1 MISLPADQAAREQA
15 LSPLGS
21 FHLEAPAGSGKTS
34 VLLARFLTLLARVE
48 APEELL
54 ALTFTR
60 KAAGELRTRVMELLW
75 SKGEPAPKSPW
86 EQRLADLAQKV
97 LRHFDRKPDAPQ
109 ELLAAERLP
118 VMTFHSFCAQLLRLA
133 PQEAGV
139 SLEFR
144 LLEDDEARLLKEEAL
159 EELRRN
165 LAARPAR
172 DPVRQAL
179 VRRLVRLNNDW
190 RRLAGELLSLLSRR
204 DSLGEFLELAR
215 RSGQPEAYQLVLQQR
230 YRLVLAPLLQT
241 LADGFRAAALGRE
254 WHRLWQELGG
264 TFQGGPLPP
273 DIPGTEPGDLPAWQA
288 ISSLLLTQG
297 GEPRKRLTEN
307 LGFPA
312 GFHKSRWPQLLRELP
327 LSLARLLEQCRQL
340 QPAAALPEEAQAL
353 QDLVIL
359 LGEALAAYETLCARR
374 QALDFIAL
382 EQATLRLLGDQ
393 DPSEI
398 LLRLDLKLRHLL
410 VDEFQDTSRN
420 QMELLCRIMAG
431 WQAGEGRTLTV
442 VGDPKQSIYG
452 FRDAKPWIFA
462 ESRQGLSCG
471 EVRFPLESL
480 QLTTNFRAS
489 RTLIHWANAVFN
501 DVLAKE
507 KVSDLSFH
515 AAAAGPGAPEGAAPR
530 LALFAGSG
538 DLPAREAEARW
549 LARQVGEACSQLAEK
564 ETIGILLFTR
574 SHLPVYLQALAAA
587 GLPVRVREGLKLAK
601 DSLVVQHLHNL
612 ARALT
617 RPQDDL
623 AWAALLRGPWASQPL
638 GVLARMAGTAPG
650 ELWPE
655 KLRRFAA
662 TPECPGDLAKLTKNL
677 MTALD
682 RVGRRP
688 LAEVV
693 GDWLAEVEAW
703 PGVAA
708 WEGPLGVAC
717 ARAYL
722 ELLAQAE
729 AGLPEATFTQADF
742 SLPEAF
748 QPSDPKAQDSPVEV
762 LTVHGAKGLEFTRV
776 FIPFLDWQPLQRED
790 KLAPFLL
797 EEIVGKSRGAR
808 VQGLAL
814 ARPYAQEHQN
824 SLYLLL
830 RNLKERRLLEEARRV
845 FYVAATRARRRL
857 TLSAAV
863 KPNSR
868 GEAAIPPESPL
879 AWLVD
884 HYRATLPPAGAAVT
898 WPAPELQVELPQEL
912 PPPFPRERITP
923 LTKNLPAALTFTPEA
938 PAYQIIHPS
947 LLAEA
952 GLDGAAAPTAA
963 GEDPEIPR
971 LRGEIIHRGLE
982 TLARGG
988 ELPGLA
994 ALAAALRQ
1002 MGLPPEAA
1010 AALAPELLA
1019 ELQACRLD
1027 PWLAPLLDPERPGA
1041 VSEWLLEDLAAP
1053 DTLRRGKI
1061 DRLVFDGHDW
1071 WLLDYKSSRPGNP
1084 ADWEDFINRET
1095 ARYRPQL
1102 MAYRE
1107 MAARAKGLRFEEIR
1121 LAFYFTAC
1129 QRAVEVRSSA
1139 GNG

>member
-1 MISLPADQAAREQA
+1 MTNLPSDQAARDQA
-15 LSPLGS
+15 LDPSRS

-60 KAAGELRTRVMELLW
+60 KAAGELRARVMELLW
-75 SKGEPAPKSPW
+75 SRGKPPGTPW
-86 EQRLADLAQKV
+86 EEHLVDLAQQV
-97 LRHFDRKPDAPQ
+97 LQHFGSKPDALQ
-109 ELLAAERLP
+109 ELLTPERLP

-797 EEIVGKSRGAR
+797 EEIAGKGGGAR

-814 ARPYAQEHQN
+814 ARPYAQERQD

-830 RNLKERRLLEEARRV
+830 KDAKVRRLLEEARRV
-845 FYVAATRARRRL
+845 FYVAATRARGRL

-863 KPNSR
+863 KLNSR
-868 GEAAIPPESPL
+868 GEPAIPPESPL
-879 AWLVD
+879 AWLLD
-884 HYRATLPPAGAAVT
+884 HYRAALPPAGAAAT
-898 WPAPELQVELPQEL
+898 WPQPELQVELPPDL
-912 PPPFPRERITP
+912 PPPFPGER
-923 LTKNLPAALTFTPEA
+923 LTTQADKLPPALSLTPET
-938 PAYQIIHPS
+938 PQYRIIHPS
-947 LLAEA
+947 RLAEA
-952 GLDGAAAPTAA
+952 GPDEPPAPAAD

-971 LRGEIIHRGLE
+971 LRGEIIHRGLD

-994 ALAAALRQ
+994 GLAAALRQ
-1002 MGLPPEAA
+1002 VGLAPETAT
-1010 AALAPELLA
+1010 ALAPEVLA
-1019 ELQACRLD
+1019 ELQACRQD
-1027 PWLAPLLDPERPGA
+1027 PWLAPRLDPSLPGA

-1053 DTLRRGKI
+1053 GTLRRGQI
-1061 DRLVFDGHDW
+1061 DRLVFDGRDW
-1071 WLLDYKSSRPGNP
+1071 WLLDYKSSRPEDP
-1084 ADWEDFINRET
+1084 AAWEDFISGEVVK
-1095 ARYRPQL
+1095 YRPQL
-1102 MAYRE
+1102 LAYRE
-1107 MAARAKGLRFEEIR
+1107 MAARARGLRLEEIR
-1121 LAFYFTAC
+1121 LAIYFTAC
-1129 QRAVEVRSSA
+1129 RRAVEV
-1139 GNG
+1139 

>member
-1 MISLPADQAAREQA
+1 MIDLPADQVAREQA

-60 KAAGELRTRVMELLW
+60 KAAGELRTRVMDLLW
-75 SKGEPAPKSPW
+75 SKGEPAPQSPW
-86 EQRLADLAQKV
+86 EQRLADLAQEV
-97 LRHFDRKPDAPQ
+97 LRHFDRQPDAPQ

-144 LLEDDEARLLKEEAL
+144 LLEEDEARLLKEEAL
-159 EELRRN
+159 EEVRRN

-204 DSLGEFLELAR
+204 DSLGEFLELSR
-215 RSGQPEAYQLVLQQR
+215 RSGQPEAYQLVLQER
-230 YRLVLAPLLQT
+230 YRLALAPLLQT

-254 WHRLWQELGG
+254 WPRLWQELGG
-264 TFQGGPLPP
+264 TFQEEPLPP
-273 DIPGTEPGDLPAWQA
+273 EIPGTEPGDLPAWQA
-288 ISSLLLTQG
+288 IASLLLTQG

-312 GFHKSRWPQLLRELP
+312 GFHQSRWPQLFRELP
-327 LSLARLLEQCRQL
+327 PASARLLGQCRQL

-359 LGEALAAYETLCARR
+359 LGEALAAYESLCARR

-420 QMELLCRIMAG
+420 QMKLLCRIMAG

-462 ESRQGLSCG
+462 ESRRGLACG
-471 EVRFPLESL
+471 DVQFPLESL

-489 RTLIHWANAVFN
+489 RTLIHWANGVFN
-501 DVLAKE
+501 DVLAPE
-507 KVSDLSFH
+507 KVADLGFH
-515 AAAAGPGAPEGAAPR
+515 AAAAAPGAPAGEAPR

-538 DLPAREAEARW
+538 DDPTREAREAEGRW
-549 LARQVGEACSQLAEK
+549 LARQVGEAWSKLAAN

-574 SHLPVYLQALAAA
+574 GHLPVYLQALAAA

-638 GVLARMAGTAPG
+638 GVLARVAGTAPG
-650 ELWPE
+650 EWWPE
-655 KLRRFAA
+655 KLSRFAG
-662 TPECPGDLAKLTKNL
+662 TPECPGDLARLTKNL
-677 MTALD
+677 LTALD

-693 GDWLAEVEAW
+693 GDWLAEMEAW
-703 PGVAA
+703 PAVAA

-717 ARAYL
+717 ARTYL

-748 QPSDPKAQDSPVEV
+748 QPPDPKAQESPVEV

-797 EEIVGKSRGAR
+797 EEIAGKNRGAR

-814 ARPYAQEHQN
+814 ARPYAQEHQD

-830 RNLKERRLLEEARRV
+830 RNLKERRVLEEARRV
-845 FYVAATRARRRL
+845 FYVAATRARRHL
-857 TLSAAV
+857 TLSAIV

-868 GEAAIPPESPL
+868 GELAIPPQSPL
-879 AWLVD
+879 AWLLD
-884 HYRATLPPAGAAVT
+884 HYRAPLPPAGAAVT
-898 WPAPELQVELPQEL
+898 WQAPELQVELPQEL
-912 PPPFPRERITP
+912 SPPLPRERLTP
-923 LTKNLPAALTFTPEA
+923 LAKDLPAALPFTPEA

-947 LLAEA
+947 QLAEA
-952 GLDGAAAPTAA
+952 GPDEAATPAAA

-1002 MGLPPEAA
+1002 MGLPPETA

-1019 ELQACRLD
+1019 ELQACRRD
-1027 PWLAPLLDPERPGA
+1027 PWLAPWLDPKRPAA

-1053 DTLRRGKI
+1053 GTLRRGQI
-1061 DRLVFDGHDW
+1061 DRLGFDGQDW

-1084 ADWEDFINRET
+1084 ADWEDFLSREA

-1102 MAYRE
+1102 LAYRE

-1121 LAFYFTAC
+1121 LALYFTAC
-1129 QRAVEVRSSA
+1129 RRVVEL
-1139 GNG
+1139 

>member
-1 MISLPADQAAREQA
+1 MISLPADQAVREEA
-15 LSPLGS
+15 LDPRGS

-60 KAAGELRTRVMELLW
+60 KAAGELRTRVMDLLW
-75 SKGEPAPKSPW
+75 SKGKPPESPW
-86 EQRLADLAQKV
+86 EQRLVDLAQQV
-97 LRHFDRKPDAPQ
+97 LRHFGGKSEALQ

-133 PQEAGV
+133 PQEGGV
-139 SLEFR
+139 ALEFR

-172 DPVRQAL
+172 NPVRQAL

-190 RRLAGELLSLLSRR
+190 PRLAGELLSLLSRR

-215 RSGQPEAYQLVLQQR
+215 RSSQPEAYQRLLQQR
-230 YRLVLAPLLQT
+230 YRLLLRPLLQT
-241 LADGFRAAALGRE
+241 LADSFRDAALGRE
-254 WHRLWQELGG
+254 WQRLWRELGG
-264 TFQGGPLPP
+264 TFNGGPLPP
-273 DIPGTEPGDLPAWQA
+273 DLPGTEPGDLPAWQA

-297 GEPRKRLTEN
+297 GEPRKRLSEN

-312 GFHKSRWPQLLRELP
+312 GFQKSGWPPLFLELP
-327 LSLARLLEQCRQL
+327 PALARLLDQCRQL
-340 QPAAALPEEAQAL
+340 QPAAAQPQEAQAL

-359 LGEALAAYETLCARR
+359 LGEALAAYEALCTRR

-410 VDEFQDTSRN
+410 VDEFQDTSLN

-431 WQAGEGRTLTV
+431 WQAGEGRTLTA

-462 ESRQGLSCG
+462 ESRQGLSCRAG
-471 EVRFPLESL
+471 RFPLKPL

-489 RTLIHWANAVFN
+489 RTLIQWANAVFS

-515 AAAAGPGAPEGAAPR
+515 AAAASPGAPEGAPPL
-530 LALFAGSG
+530 LALFAGRG
-538 DLPAREAEARW
+538 NLPAQEAREAEARW

-574 SHLPVYLQALAAA
+574 SHLSVYLQALAAA
-587 GLPVRVREGLKLAK
+587 GLPVKVRQGLKLAK

-623 AWAALLRGPWASQPL
+623 AWAALLRGPWAAQSL
-638 GVLARMAGTAPG
+638 EVLARVAGSAPG

-655 KLRRFAA
+655 KLSRFAG
-662 TPECPGDLAKLTKNL
+662 TPECPGDLAKLANNL
-677 MTALD
+677 MAALD
-682 RVGRRP
+682 QVGRRP
-688 LAEVV
+688 LAEVA
-693 GDWLAEVEAW
+693 GDWLAAVEAW
-703 PGVAA
+703 PGIAA

-722 ELLAQAE
+722 DLLAQAE

-748 QPSDPKAQDSPVEV
+748 QPPDPKAHDSRVEV

-776 FIPFLDWQPLQRED
+776 FIPFLDWQPLPRE
-790 KLAPFLL
+790 KLSSPPFLL
-797 EEIVGKSRGAR
+797 EEIAVPGGGPR
-808 VQGLAL
+808 VPGLAL
-814 ARPYAQEHQN
+814 ARPYVQERQD
-824 SLYLLL
+824 SFYLLL
-830 RNLKERRLLEEARRV
+830 KNSRERRLLEEARRV
-845 FYVAATRARRRL
+845 FYVAATRARQHL
-857 TLSAAV
+857 TLSSAV
-863 KPNSR
+863 KTDSR
-868 GEAAIPPESPL
+868 GELAIPLESPL
-879 AWLVD
+879 AWLLD
-884 HYRATLPPAGAAVT
+884 HYQASLPPAGAAVT
-898 WPAPELQVELPQEL
+898 WAEPELQVELPQEL
-912 PPPFPRERITP
+912 PAPVPITP
-923 LTKNLPAALTFTPEA
+923 PTQELPPALSFSPEA
-938 PAYQIIHPS
+938 PGYQIIHPS
-947 LLAEA
+947 QLAAA
-952 GLDGAAAPTAA
+952 GLDEAPAPAAP

-971 LRGEIIHRGLE
+971 LRGEIIHRGLD

-994 ALAAALRQ
+994 SLAAALRQ
-1002 MGLPPEAA
+1002 MGLTPEAA

-1061 DRLVFDGHDW
+1061 DRLVFDGRDW
-1071 WLLDYKSSRPGNP
+1071 WLLDYKSSRPDDP
-1084 ADWEDFINRET
+1084 AAWEDFIAGELVK
-1095 ARYRPQL
+1095 YRSQL
-1102 MAYRE
+1102 LAYRE
-1107 MAARAKGLRFEEIR
+1107 MAARARGLRLEEIR
-1121 LAFYFTAC
+1121 PALYFTAC
-1129 QRAVEVRSSA
+1129 QRAVEV
-1139 GNG
+1139 

>member
-1 MISLPADQAAREQA
+1 MENEVLITLPADQAAREQA

-190 RRLAGELLSLLSRR
+190 GRLAGELRSLLARR
-204 DSLGEFLELAR
+204 DSLGDFLELAR
-215 RSGQPEAYQLVLQQR
+215 HSGQPEAYQLVLQQR

-241 LADGFRAAALGRE
+241 LADGFRAAALARE

-327 LSLARLLEQCRQL
+327 LSLARLLQQCRQL

-420 QMELLCRIMAG
+420 QMELLCRILTG
-431 WQAGEGRTLTV
+431 WQVGEGRTLTV

-489 RTLIHWANAVFN
+489 RTLIHWANAIFN

-515 AAAAGPGAPEGAAPR
+515 AAAAGPGVPEGAAPR
-530 LALFAGSG
+530 LALFAGSA

-574 SHLPVYLQALAAA
+574 SHLPVYLQALAAV

-748 QPSDPKAQDSPVEV
+748 QPPDPQAQDSPVEI

-776 FIPFLDWQPLQRED
+776 FLPFLDWQPLQGES
-790 KLAPFLL
+790 KIPPFLP
-797 EEIVGKSRGAR
+797 EEIPGHRL
-808 VQGLAL
+808 QGLAL
-814 ARPYAQEHQN
+814 ARPYAQEKQS

-830 RNLKERRLLEEARRV
+830 KNLKDRRLLEEARRV
-845 FYVAATRARRRL
+845 FYVAVTRARQQL
-857 TLSAAV
+857 VLSAAV
-863 KPNSR
+863 KLNNQ
-868 GEAAIPPESPL
+868 GDWTVPPESPL
-879 AWLVD
+879 AWLLE
-884 HYRATLPPAGAAVT
+884 HYQTELPAVGISLT
-898 WPAPELQVELPQEL
+898 WPGPELEVAVVAEA
-912 PPPFPRERITP
+912 TP
-923 LTKNLPAALTFTPEA
+923 LPYHARIPTVLEPPLPFSPEA
-938 PAYQIIHPS
+938 APYQISFPS
-947 LLAEA
+947 QLAEA
-952 GLDGAAAPTAA
+952 EIRDEVAAL
-963 GEDPEIPR
+963 EDPEIPR
-971 LRGEIIHRGLE
+971 LRGEIIHRGLD
-982 TLARGG
+982 TLAGGG

-1084 ADWEDFINRET
+1084 ADWEDFINREA

-1129 QRAVEVRSSA
+1129 RRAVEV
-1139 GNG
+1139 

>member
-1 MISLPADQAAREQA
+1 MISLPADQAARDQA
-15 LSPLGS
+15 LDPRGS

-60 KAAGELRTRVMELLW
+60 KAAGELRSRVMELLW
-75 SKGEPAPKSPW
+75 SRGQPPETPW
-86 EQRLADLAQKV
+86 EEHLVDLAQQV
-97 LRHFDRKPDAPQ
+97 LQHFGSKPDALQ
-109 ELLAAERLP
+109 ELLTPERLP

-144 LLEDDEARLLKEEAL
+144 LLEDDETRLLKEEAL

-190 RRLAGELLSLLSRR
+190 PRLAGELLSLLSRR
-204 DSLGEFLELAR
+204 DSLEDFLELAR
-215 RSGQPEAYQLVLQQR
+215 RSSQPEAYRLVLEQR
-230 YRLVLAPLLQT
+230 YRLLLAPLLQT

-254 WHRLWQELGG
+254 WHGLWRELGG
-264 TFQGGPLPP
+264 TFKGEPLPP
-273 DIPGTEPGDLPAWQA
+273 EIPGTEPGDLPAWQA
-288 ISSLLLTQG
+288 VSGLLLTQG
-297 GEPRKRLTEN
+297 GEPRKRLSES

-312 GFHKSRWPQLLRELP
+312 GFQKSPWPQLFQELP
-327 LSLARLLEQCRQL
+327 PASARLLYQCRQL
-340 QPAAALPEEAQAL
+340 QPAAAQPQEAQAL

-382 EQATLRLLGDQ
+382 EQAALRLLGDH
-393 DPSEI
+393 DVSEL
-398 LLRLDLKLRHLL
+398 LLRLDLKLKHLL

-420 QMELLCRIMAG
+420 QMKLLCRIMAG

-462 ESRQGLSCG
+462 ESRQGISCG
-471 EVRFPLESL
+471 DFRFPLEPL
-480 QLTTNFRAS
+480 QLTTNFRAN
-489 RTLIHWANAVFN
+489 RTLIHWANTVFS
-501 DVLAKE
+501 DVLAEE
-507 KVSDLSFH
+507 KVSALSFH
-515 AAAAGPGAPEGAAPR
+515 AAAAAPGAPEGEAPR
-530 LALFAGSG
+530 LALFTGSG
-538 DLPAREAEARW
+538 DLSARKAEARW
-549 LARQVGEACSQLAEK
+549 LARQVGEAWSQLAEK
-564 ETIGILLFTR
+564 ESIGILLFTR
-574 SHLPVYLQALAAA
+574 NHLPLYLQALAAA
-587 GLPVRVREGLKLAK
+587 GLAVRVKEGLKLAK

-617 RPQDDL
+617 RPQDDM

-638 GVLARMAGTAPG
+638 EVLARVAGTAPG

-655 KLRRFAA
+655 KLSRFAG
-662 TPECPGDLAKLTKNL
+662 TPECPGDLANLIKNL

-688 LAEVV
+688 LAEVAA
-693 GDWLAEVEAW
+693 DFMSEVEAW

-729 AGLPEATFTQADF
+729 AGLPEATFTRADF
-742 SLPEAF
+742 SLPEAY
-748 QPSDPKAQDSPVEV
+748 QPPDPKAQDSPVEV

-797 EEIVGKSRGAR
+797 EEIAGKAGGAR

-814 ARPYAQEHQN
+814 ARPYAQERQD

-830 RNLKERRLLEEARRV
+830 KDAKVRRLLEEARRL
-845 FYVAATRARRRL
+845 FYVAATRARGRL

-863 KPNSR
+863 KLNSR
-868 GEAAIPPESPL
+868 GGPAIPPESPL
-879 AWLVD
+879 AWLLD
-884 HYRATLPPAGAAVT
+884 HYRAALPPAEAAAT
-898 WPAPELQVELPQEL
+898 WPQPELQVELPPDLPSPFPGERTPPPADKL
-912 PPPFPRERITP
+912 PP
-923 LTKNLPAALTFTPEA
+923 ALSLTPET
-938 PAYQIIHPS
+938 PQYRIIHPS
-947 LLAEA
+947 RLAEA
-952 GLDGAAAPTAA
+952 GPDEAATPAAA

-971 LRGEIIHRGLE
+971 LRGEIIHRGLD

-994 ALAAALRQ
+994 GLAAALRQ
-1002 MGLPPEAA
+1002 VGLAPETA

-1019 ELQACRLD
+1019 ELQACRQD
-1027 PWLAPLLDPERPGA
+1027 PWLAPRLDPKRPGA
-1041 VSEWLLEDLAAP
+1041 ASEWLLEDLAAP
-1053 DTLRRGKI
+1053 GTLRRGQI
-1061 DRLVFDGHDW
+1061 DRLAFDGRDW
-1071 WLLDYKSSRPGNP
+1071 WLLDYKSSRPEDP
-1084 ADWEDFINRET
+1084 AAWKDFISGEVVK
-1095 ARYRPQL
+1095 YRPQL
-1102 MAYRE
+1102 LAYRE
-1107 MAARAKGLRFEEIR
+1107 MAARARGLRLGEIR
-1121 LAFYFTAC
+1121 LAIYFTAC
-1129 QRAVEVRSSA
+1129 RRAVEV
-1139 GNG
+1139 